1 MNFKKLLPHLVAIA
15 VFFVTV
21 FFNFAPQFSGQSLRM
36 GDIDNYKGAT
46 KEMRDFRA
54 ATGER
59 TNWTG
64 SMFGGMPTYQLT
76 TIRDGNQLKV
86 AQPVMQGF
94 LPRPA
99 GYFFAGMLCA
109 YLLLIFLGVNPWLS
123 IAGALGAALATNGFI
138 LFETGHTSKILTVFY
153 LPLVAAGTVLAF
165 RKKYILGGLVFAL
178 GMGLSILANHPQ
190 MLYYFGLTFPILGMA
205 YLVEAI
211 REKTLPDFAKA
222 LGALLIGLVIALGA
236 GASNLL
242 PTSEYTAATAR
253 GGQVLETPVG
263 TANAKDAPEKGLE
276 WDYAMQWSNGMKDL
290 LASYVALGAG
300 GGSGQ
305 SVENNSDLGKAIRR
319 AGFQLPKEFPAPTY
333 HGALPFT
340 EGPSYLGAVV
350 WALFLF
356 GLFTARLP
364 VRWWLGLGTL
374 FIFALSMGKNLE
386 GFNRFLYDTLPL
398 LDKFRAPSSA
408 LSISSF
414 MMVTLGILGVH
425 DWLKTREEDEDKA
438 KTQLLRAGI
447 TAAILG
453 AAVIFVFP
461 GFINFSLPTDA
472 AQLQRY
478 FGTQVDVNTFLGPL
492 EETRAA
498 LYSADAWRSFL
509 YVGLS
514 FGVLF
519 LLYRKTITPMVGGL
533 VLAAL
538 LAVDFAGING
548 RYLKKEDWRRTP
560 RNAQTFNPTAAD
572 QQILADTDP
581 NFRVLNLTVSP
592 FQDAST
598 SYFHKSIGGYS
609 PVKLR
614 RIDDLIDGY
623 LQQRDQDVLDMLN
636 TKYFILPGQDGQPAA
651 QRNPNAYGNAWLV
664 SNIQMVNTNDAE
676 FAALGSVDPLRQTAI
691 VHQDFSEA
699 VSGLQPTGQGSITLS
714 SYQPNALTYSF
725 QSSSE
730 QLAVFSEI
738 WYGPDLGWEV
748 TIDGQPAELIRANY
762 VLRALRVPAGQHTI
776 TMTFKPSSYQAG
788 VSISWVSSLL
798 ILVGLLAYLG
808 YQYREERK
816 TDAAKPR

>member
-1 MNFKKLLPHLVAIA
+1 MNFKNLLPHLVALA

-21 FFNFAPQFSGQSLRM
+21 FFNFAPQFSGKSLRM

-46 KEMRDFRA
+46 KEMRDYQA

-64 SMFGGMPTYQLT
+64 SMFGGMPTYQLS
-76 TIRDGNQLKV
+76 TISEGNQLRV
-86 AQPVMQGF
+86 AQPVVQGF

-109 YLLLIFLGVNPWLS
+109 YLLLICLGVNPWLS

-165 RKKYILGGLVFAL
+165 RKKYILGGLLFAF
-178 GMGLSILANHPQ
+178 GMGLAILANHLQ
-190 MLYYFGLTFPILGMA
+190 MLYYFGLTFPILGIV

-211 REKTLPDFAKA
+211 REKTLPHFGKA
-222 LGALLIGLVIALGA
+222 IGALVVGLLIALGA
-236 GASNLL
+236 GSNNVI
-242 PTSEYTAATAR
+242 PTKEYLSSTSR

-263 TANAKDAPEKGLE
+263 VADAEDAPETGLE
-276 WDYAMQWSNGMKDL
+276 WEYAMQWSNGMKDL
-290 LASYVALGAG
+290 LASYAPLAAG

-305 SVENNSDLGKAIRR
+305 SVENNSDLGKSIRR
-319 AGFQLPKEFPAPTY
+319 AGFQLPAEFPAPTY

-356 GLFTARLP
+356 GLFSARMSI
-364 VRWWLGLGTL
+364 RWWLGLGTL
-374 FIFALSMGKNLE
+374 FVFALSMGKNLE
-386 GFNRFLYDTLPL
+386 GFNRFLYNTLPL
-398 LDKFRAPSSA
+398 LEQFRAPSSA

-414 MMVTLGILGVH
+414 MMIALGMVGVH
-425 DWLKTREEDEDKA
+425 DWLQTREEDEGKA

-447 TAAILG
+447 TAAVLG
-453 AAVIFVFP
+453 LAVIFVFP

-478 FGTQVDVNTFLGPL
+478 FGSQVDVNTFLGPL
-492 EETRAA
+492 EDTRAA

-519 LLYRKTITPMVGGL
+519 LLYRKTITPLIAGL
-533 VLAAL
+533 ALAAL
-538 LAVDFAGING
+538 LAVDFGGING

-560 RNAQTFNPTAAD
+560 RNAQTFTPSTAD
-572 QQILADTDP
+572 QQILADNDP
-581 NFRVLNLTVSP
+581 NFRVFNLTVSP
-592 FQDAST
+592 FRDAST

-614 RIDDLIDGY
+614 RVDDLISGY
-623 LQQRDQDVLDMLN
+623 LMQRDPDVLDMLN

-664 SNIQMVNTNDAE
+664 SNIQLVNSNDAE

-691 VHQDFSEA
+691 VHEEFSDA
-699 VSGLQPTGQGSITLS
+699 VSGLQPTGQGSITLTE
-714 SYQPNALTYSF
+714 YQPNALTYSF
-725 QSSSE
+725 QSNAE

-748 TIDGQPAELIRANY
+748 TIDDQPAELIRANY

-776 TMTFKPSSYQAG
+776 KMTFTSSSYQAG

-798 ILVGLLAYLG
+798 ILLGLVGYLG
-808 YQYREERK
+808 YQLWQSRK
-816 TDAAKPR
+816 EGSTEQ